1 MDLTVLAYATLGLSL
16 FVSAVKMGS
25 WILHADPRTLVNGGR
40 WALVALAA
48 LAVGVLLWLVMS
60 GRWSMAMMLA
70 AFMLP
75 VFVQAAPRWRV
86 LFGPLNAVRGDFPP
100 ITPDFSTPRSG
111 FANARDVTDPEL
123 VQQSLAV
130 LRAYLAQSG
139 PQGATQI
146 EHKPASLHTGN
157 GAMAASGTERQRP
170 GDQGHIPPA
179 RGESRSRAR
188 RHPLPDGQDHRGQR
202 CSAARIDLV
211 RPCALDLNWG
221 GLEASNSRPARAQ
234 QFAAITSFDIVRKVC
249 NFSRSCSRSEMAHR
263 RHDLWLLIRLAA
275 QNVGRR
281 RLRAVFLSAAVMLG
295 VGIAFASFV
304 AGWALREGMA
314 TSFSRM
320 GADLVVVPRGTLV
333 NITSSLLTV
342 QPTDETLP
350 DDLAERIAAI
360 PGVAKVA
367 PQRIVPALVAGNAAN
382 LIAFDPARDLS
393 VLTWL
398 VERQGGAV
406 EGLIAGGGLAAR
418 LGESVSVCGMP
429 MRIYGRLGKTGVG
442 PFDDSYFL
450 SFGALADMVSF
461 CRTSDARAAARP
473 AAKPQDEPQIP
484 GMSHTDANVCSPDVA
499 LDRVSALLLQLSPG
513 AKLDEVKFALARLP
527 DVKIVEGNGVIT
539 SSRQA
544 LSTLLIG
551 IAAFT
556 AFQLIAL
563 LILVSLLFSAI
574 VQERYREVGL
584 LRAMGAK
591 PNQVMTIILT
601 EAAIITGL
609 GGLAGLAFGA
619 AMLLMFARSIG
630 FYFGLLGVPFAWPP
644 LAVLQISAVLA
655 VSFSAVL
662 GLVGAFLP
670 AWRAR
675 RMAPYALIQA
685 EGR

>member
-1 MDLTVLAYATLGLSL
+1 
-16 FVSAVKMGS
+16 
-25 WILHADPRTLVNGGR
+25 
-40 WALVALAA
+40 
-48 LAVGVLLWLVMS
+48 
-60 GRWSMAMMLA
+60 
-70 AFMLP
+70 
-75 VFVQAAPRWRV
+75 
-86 LFGPLNAVRGDFPP
+86 
-100 ITPDFSTPRSG
+100 
-111 FANARDVTDPEL
+111 
-123 VQQSLAV
+123 
-130 LRAYLAQSG
+130 
-139 PQGATQI
+139 
-146 EHKPASLHTGN
+146 
-157 GAMAASGTERQRP
+157 
-170 GDQGHIPPA
+170 
-179 RGESRSRAR
+179 
-188 RHPLPDGQDHRGQR
+188 
-202 CSAARIDLV
+202 
-211 RPCALDLNWG
+211 
-221 GLEASNSRPARAQ
+221 
-234 QFAAITSFDIVRKVC
+234 
-249 NFSRSCSRSEMAHR
+249 MAHR

-304 AGWALREGMA
+304 AGWALRDGMA

-320 GADLVVVPRGTLV
+320 GADLVVVPRATLV

-350 DDLAERIAAI
+350 ADLAQRIAAI
-360 PGVAKVA
+360 PGVGQVA
-367 PQRIVPALVAGNAAN
+367 PQRIVPALVQGNAAN

-398 VERQGGAV
+398 VERQPGPV

-461 CRTSDARAAARP
+461 CRTSEARGAPRP
-473 AAKPQDEPQIP
+473 AAKPQDESPVA
-484 GMSHTDANVCSPDVA
+484 GMSHADVCSPDLA
-499 LDRVSALLLQLSPG
+499 LDRVSAFLLQLSPG
-513 AKLDEVKFALARLP
+513 AKADEVKFALARLP
-527 DVKIVEGNGVIT
+527 DVKIVEGNTVIT

-609 GGLAGLAFGA
+609 GGLAGLGFGA
-619 AMLLMFARSIG
+619 AMLLMFARSLG

-655 VSFSAVL
+655 ISFSAIL